1 MLRSQL
7 YNRFQQDLKYVLGK
21 NIKLCKSNNLR
32 QYSKG
37 NAKSAKHQK
46 EGYVYQISFIVPN
59 FTVPN
64 FAKRIMDIP
73 KNLGKSFDN
82 GVNFTRLL
90 FTDIRNE
97 SFGTETVIK
106 SKQIYKKGVM
116 YSIMFGILYNIG
128 SGIIEENEYR
138 KELAKMGISQKT
150 YLAMYM
156 IICGYNVVSNSPYIL
171 LNALLWPIILP
182 TGILYVSTLL
192 LLEIACYIP
201 V

>member
-21 NIKLCKSNNLR
+21 NIKICKGNSLR
-32 QYSKG
+32 QYSKV
-37 NAKSAKHQK
+37 NVKSVKHQK
-46 EGYVYQISFIVPN
+46 EQDVYKISFIVPN
-59 FTVPN
+59 FTKV
-64 FAKRIMDIP
+64 IMDIP

-90 FTDIRNE
+90 FTDIKNE
-97 SFGTETVIK
+97 NFGAGTVIK

-128 SGIIEENEYR
+128 SGILEGNEHKR
-138 KELAKMGISQKT
+138 DLAEIGKKT
-150 YLAMYM
+150 YLVVYLIM
-156 IICGYNVVSNSPYIL
+156 CGYNVVSNSPQIL
-171 LNALLWPIILP
+171 LNAILWPIILP
-182 TGILYVSTLL
+182 TGILYVSSLL
-192 LLEIACYIP
+192 LLQIGCYIP